1 MAKNFLING
10 DAKNSLS
17 PFDRGL
23 AFGDGVFRTFLVKD
37 GNPINW
43 KNQYQKLSQDLKAID
58 IKPPNKKTLLTEIQK
73 LFPAKG
79 IFISKIIVTRGESMT
94 GYDFNE
100 GIKPT
105 RILLKIDFNIN
116 KSEIFKKAY
125 G

>member
-43 KNQYQKLSQDLKAID
+43 KNQYQKLSMDLKAID
-58 IKPPNKKTLLTEIQK
+58 IKSPSKKNT
-73 LFPAKG
+73 
-79 IFISKIIVTRGESMT
+79 FIRDSTAFS
-94 GYDFNE
+94 
-100 GIKPT
+100 
-105 RILLKIDFNIN
+105 
-116 KSEIFKKAY
+116 S
-125 G
+125 

>member
-43 KNQYQKLSQDLKAID
+43 KNQYQKLSMDLKAID
-58 IKPPNKKTLLTEIQK
+58 IKPPTQKKLLTEIQK
-73 LFPAKG
+73 LFPLKG
-79 IFISKIIVTRGESMT
+79 ILLLEINNSLGFVT
-94 GYDFNE
+94 
-100 GIKPT
+100 
-105 RILLKIDFNIN
+105 
-116 KSEIFKKAY
+116 
-125 G
+125 

>member
-43 KNQYQKLSQDLKAID
+43 KNQYQKLSMDLKAIG
-58 IKPPNKKTLLTEIQK
+58 IKPPNKKTLLIEIQK
-73 LFPAKG
+73 KL
-79 IFISKIIVTRGESMT
+79 E
-94 GYDFNE
+94 
-100 GIKPT
+100 
-105 RILLKIDFNIN
+105 
-116 KSEIFKKAY
+116 Y
-125 G
+125 GRMEPQYFLIQCYL